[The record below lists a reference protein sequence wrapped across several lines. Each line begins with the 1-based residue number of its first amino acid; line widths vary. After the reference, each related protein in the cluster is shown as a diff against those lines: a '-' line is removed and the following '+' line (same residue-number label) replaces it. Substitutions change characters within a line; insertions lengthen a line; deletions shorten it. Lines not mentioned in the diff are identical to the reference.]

1 MRTMLK
7 NVEKVVMKG
16 FSGVEH
22 VVEVIRIGNEKYVYI
37 DLTRENEEKSL
48 GKIILAYDVGMKC
61 AIVVNGEKPSWI
73 NDVFKSIGGIL
84 IETN

>member
-1 MRTMLK
+1 MQTILK
-7 NVEKVVMKG
+7 KVEKVVMKG

-22 VVEVIRIGNEKYVYI
+22 IVEVVKVGNEKYVYI
-37 DLTRENEEKSL
+37 DLTKENEEKSL
-48 GKIILAYDVGMKC
+48 GKVILAYDVGMKC

-73 NDVFKSIGGIL
+73 DDVFKNIGGIM